1 MGLDLDQL
9 DQRQQR
15 WVPLVGSLKGV
26 ELLIA
31 QSNPREGERFRQVLI
46 RQGVMRLK
54 DGQVSIN
61 GGREDDFFRMF
72 AEKYVLNWR
81 GDIKPEG
88 TEYTIEK
95 MGRFLGVS
103 TEAFDQVTQAI
114 SEDADFFASNGTG

>member
-1 MGLDLDQL
+1 
-9 DQRQQR
+9 
-15 WVPLVGSLKGV
+15 VGSLKGV

>member
-1 MGLDLDQL
+1 MGFDINQL
-9 DQRQQR
+9 DKKPHR

-26 ELLIA
+26 DLLIV
-31 QSNPREGERFRQVLI
+31 QTNPREGERFRQLLV
-46 RQGVMRLK
+46 RQGVMKLK

-61 GGREDDFFRMF
+61 GGREDDFFKMF

-88 TEYTIEK
+88 TEYSVDQ
-95 MGRFLGVS
+95 MGRLLGIS

-114 SEDADFFASNGTG
+114 SEDADFFASNGQG